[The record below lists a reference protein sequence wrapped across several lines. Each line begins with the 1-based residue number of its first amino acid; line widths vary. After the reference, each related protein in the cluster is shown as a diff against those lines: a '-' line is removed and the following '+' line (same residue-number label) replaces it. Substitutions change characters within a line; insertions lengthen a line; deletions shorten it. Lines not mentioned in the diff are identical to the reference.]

1 MGARRRT
8 LAGRRRGLRR
18 WLGCPVRGR
27 VAGLA
32 AAPGSGGSGPG
43 QRWGPYGRGIK
54 AAHELADRAGRG
66 QPSQEARAR
75 EQPARRRSGYAG
87 PTAGDDRA
95 VRAVRAMVGV
105 AARLPGRRGRASSWQ
120 CAARHGRP
128 ARAFRQAHLRL
139 QRCDRPRSVQA
150 AVGGDLS
157 GQRGAASG
165 RRRRRRPRGGRKP
178 WSPRSPPLHP
188 GRGPPSP
195 RPAPGPRDARNRPGQ
210 AHLPLGQPQYPVQPD
225 PAATTRPAARPARRR
240 IPEPLTGCSASL
252 KR

>member
-1 MGARRRT
+1 M
-8 LAGRRRGLRR
+8 RRRGLRR

-32 AAPGSGGSGPG
+32 AAPGVRRVRSWSAVGPLLTRHQSCPRTSGPG
-43 QRWGPYGRGIK
+43 RQKDSHRKNG
-54 AAHELADRAGRG
+54 
-66 QPSQEARAR
+66 RAR
-75 EQPARRRSGYAG
+75 EQPARRRSGYVG

-128 ARAFRQAHLRL
+128 ARAFRHAHLRL

-165 RRRRRRPRGGRKP
+165 RRRRRHPRGGRKP
-178 WSPRSPPLHP
+178 WSRRSPPLHP

-195 RPAPGPRDARNRPGQ
+195 RPAPWPRDARNRPGQ

-225 PAATTRPAARPARRR
+225 PAATTRPARPARRR